1 MKINEIINEGVTSAI
16 TKGLQKLGGRLAGSG
31 AAPAQQAAQQAAS
44 QTVQAVRPSN
54 IPKRQW
60 KQMTPQQRQA
70 VTSQPAPAVTPVAPA
85 QTASSKAAEIQA
97 AKDKLE
103 LAKLKAELDTAKGS
117 GIVSKA
123 AGAAFKHPVRT
134 AAAGTMAYHL
144 AGEEDPLSAQGV
156 GSAARKT
163 MGTAANVVKG
173 FVGSGGTSEP
183 ATAATDAETP
193 QAAMPAAEPSAT
205 DIEQPDDSTPTADSG
220 NYIDQIRQSQDE
232 RFGQWGKEANESVKK
247 KIQVSEQTADF
258 MRDLEKNFPN
268 PMVRNAILAR
278 IQHETGG
285 RNVGEMSWSG
295 TSNKRLKTVFPQLQN
310 MSDAELTSLKQNNE
324 KFLNYAYGGKI
335 GNTDTGDGY
344 KYRGRGPIQITGK
357 SNYAELDKAL
367 GLKGALIKDPDLLLK
382 NPSLGQAATIQYLK
396 SRGAD
401 KLQAADQRTAHQA
414 LITMVGGKAYAPG
427 TALGKSALAQAEQM
441 RPADYKKIATA
452 VTTATPVVASAGTT
466 TPQAAKPTSGDQTSG
481 KFPATDNAAEKP
493 QTLAQKLDKIVQP
506 EPRFY
511 KRGELSIDQYMK
523 KSQAE
528 VDRLRAAAQRVP
540 GSQLT
545 TVTPAPSAGTVT
557 TPDSTPIASTPAPAG
572 TIKNEPPAPADSD
585 NDKLQNQKTAVA
597 ENRTQPNLKLVNKEI
612 QDILRLAGTR

>member
-1 MKINEIINEGVTSAI
+1 MKIKEIVDEGVTSLI
-16 TKGLQKLGGRLAGSG
+16 SKGLSKLGSAVRGG
-31 AAPAQQAAQQAAS
+31 ARPAVPNVPPPPPAPAI
-44 QTVQAVRPSN
+44 RPSN
-54 IPKRQW
+54 IPKKQW
-60 KQMTPQQRQA
+60 KQMTPAQRQSVSGPAAPPTTAPSPGA
-70 VTSQPAPAVTPVAPA
+70 VQPSLADQVA
-85 QTASSKAAEIQA
+85 
-97 AKDKLE
+97 D
-103 LAKLKAELDTAKGS
+103 AKLKAELKALKGP
-117 GIVSKA
+117 GLGSKVAGAMARHPIYTA
-123 AGAAFKHPVRT
+123 AG
-134 AAAGTMAYHL
+134 GTMAYHL
-144 AGEEDPLSAQGV
+144 AGEQDPLSGEAF

-163 MGTAANVVKG
+163 AGTAANVVKG
-173 FVGSGGTSEP
+173 FVGSGDTSEP
-183 ATAATDAETP
+183 ATAATDTPATGAETP
-193 QAAMPAAEPSAT
+193 QAAKPSDSSGEPSAQ
-205 DIEQPDDSTPTADSG
+205 DQDGSDDSTTSNIG
-220 NYIDQIRQSQDE
+220 NYVDQIRQSQDE

-258 MRDLEKNFPN
+258 MRELEKNFPN

-441 RPADYKKIATA
+441 QPADYKKIATA
-452 VTTATPVVASAGTT
+452 VSTATPVVASTGTT

-481 KFPATDNAAEKP
+481 KFPATDNTAEKP

-540 GSQLT
+540 GSQMT
-545 TVTPAPSAGTVT
+545 KADPVPSAGTVNT
-557 TPDSTPIASTPAPAG
+557 TGTVPAVYPTTASAGQINDKPEEPDNST
-572 TIKNEPPAPADSD
+572 
-585 NDKLQNQKTAVA
+585 NDKLQNQKVAVS
-597 ENRTQPNLKLVNKEI
+597 ESRLQPELKSVNKEI
-612 QDILRLAGTR
+612 KEILRLAGQR